1 MNIPSHN
8 KQYELQLNKAYNNCI
23 RFLVPRPRSI
33 RETKNYLRKKNFP
46 DSIIEKT
53 INKLIK
59 EDLLNDKTFAC
70 MFVENREK
78 FRPRS
83 KFALICELKAKG
95 IDENIIDN
103 AIKNIDEMKSAI
115 AAIEP
120 KLRIWQNYSN
130 KDLSKKIFNFLKNRG
145 FSYEISSSVCEQYC
159 MSTDTSN
166 KPLY

>member
-1 MNIPSHN
+1 MNTSYN
-8 KQYELQLNKAYNNCI
+8 NNQYELQLNKAYNNCI

-33 RETKNYLRKKNFP
+33 RETKDYLRKKNFP

-70 MFVENREK
+70 MFVENRER

-83 KFALICELKAKG
+83 KFALTCELKAKG
-95 IDENIIDN
+95 IDEIIIDN
-103 AIKNIDEMKSAI
+103 AIKDIDEMKSAR

-120 KLRIWQNYSN
+120 KLRIWQNYADKN
-130 KDLSKKIFNFLKNRG
+130 LRKKILNFLRNRG
-145 FSYEISSSVCEQYC
+145 FTYEISSSVCEQC
-159 MSTDTSN
+159 CPKTD
-166 KPLY
+166 K